1 MKTKIIKILFFL
13 GIIFNGV
20 SLHAITVVP
29 LDNFVGGTIEFLI
42 AGVDLHGNHCLYNF
56 ELFIPACVED
66 TTQTRTAPGLTD
78 RTSDYKL
85 VLTPNPTKD
94 ITTIIYENLPLNSE
108 LYVYDLTGRLMITQY
123 LSEKSGKININLV
136 SFPSGIYIAVVKFQ
150 GALFSQFKLVK
161 Q

>member
-66 TTQTRTAPGLTD
+66 STNEKNQ
-78 RTSDYKL
+78 
-85 VLTPNPTKD
+85 PTNDTK
-94 ITTIIYENLPLNSE
+94 E
-108 LYVYDLTGRLMITQY
+108 GH
-123 LSEKSGKININLV
+123 LSAKI
-136 SFPSGIYIAVVKFQ
+136 SFI
-150 GALFSQFKLVK
+150 
-161 Q
+161 